1 MCHFTWPR
9 DRILESISKH
19 KKYFLSPPSDDRLE
33 MDVSSERATLHREW
47 LRNALYS
54 KHQPSPDVL
63 SFVPNASNNIQRSE
77 NCKTRTDIAIMAD
90 VHFVK
95 CFTPAA
101 EFWKLNAKIR
111 TTQHFMFKIQ
121 NKVILVSI
129 LGQFL
134 NVLAFN
140 YSNYHSLSRTLSW
153 VIMTLVVT
161 QTQSAWQ
168 YRSFMWWSHDTGCVK
183 F

>member
-1 MCHFTWPR
+1 MFANDRRTQYQLFKTLKAHCVPLHMTQRSNTWEYQQTQE
-9 DRILESISKH
+9 IF
-19 KKYFLSPPSDDRLE
+19 FLSPPSDDRLE
-33 MDVSSERATLHREW
+33 MDVSSERATLDREW

-101 EFWKLNAKIR
+101 KFWKLNAKIR

-129 LGQFL
+129 MGQFL

-140 YSNYHSLSRTLSW
+140 YSNYHSILTRLGSISLCP
-153 VIMTLVVT
+153 L
-161 QTQSAWQ
+161 A
-168 YRSFMWWSHDTGCVK
+168 GLK
-183 F
+183 

>member
-1 MCHFTWPR
+1 MCHYTWPR
-9 DRILESISKH
+9 DQILDSISKH
-19 KKYFLSPPSDDRLE
+19 KKYVFLSPPSGDRLE

-77 NCKTRTDIAIMAD
+77 NCKTRTAIAIMAD

-101 EFWKLNAKIR
+101 EFKTLPKAQRTRGLSSYHKLLHKSWSNNFR
-111 TTQHFMFKIQ
+111 
-121 NKVILVSI
+121 ILIKHLPPNLKQTSVSRPN
-129 LGQFL
+129 L
-134 NVLAFN
+134 NLK
-140 YSNYHSLSRTLSW
+140 S
-153 VIMTLVVT
+153 
-161 QTQSAWQ
+161 
-168 YRSFMWWSHDTGCVK
+168 
-183 F
+183 